1 MFKAIRNCFNGDD
14 SLPIKFTGVLTK
26 SKSDEIMN
34 AMLNFDTSLVIQSLK
49 NGKFNP
55 SDSLLMNNYKDNLL
69 HIAARTKNYKLA
81 DFLLENN
88 VEQKRNIF
96 GETPINIAMKNYDNK
111 MAEMLLVNNKINE
124 LKKMNSDL
132 KLENSKIN
140 ESIKIIAVN
149 ASKIQNDNKILESS
163 VKRLNEELE
172 QTKSSSLKR
181 LRDFEETEEK
191 FKKSFKKLKTDHEE
205 LKVIH
210 QTLIEN
216 NKILENNITTLRNEM
231 KK

>member
-1 MFKAIRNCFNGDD
+1 MFKSIRNCFISNE

-55 SDSLLMNNYKDNLL
+55 SDSLLMNNYKENLL
-69 HIAARTKNYKLA
+69 HLAVRTKNYKLA

-88 VEQKRNIF
+88 VEQKQNIF